1 MISTRCLMWLV
12 VPLLACPLPAAARA
26 AAEESL
32 PIVVIDSDNVAISTS
47 CRVRID
53 PAATIADRDNN
64 GVIHIRTSGITLEFE
79 DSSALWGG
87 PRPAHTPLGPWDRF
101 TGIGIRIDGARDV
114 TIRNAR
120 VHGFKVG
127 IWATNCDHLT
137 IDGADLSDNYRQR
150 LKSTPEAEDS
160 TDWLFPHRND
170 KDEWATQHG
179 AAVYVRRSEGAVMR
193 GVRVRRGQ
201 NGILLHSVNGA
212 QIYDNDCSF
221 LSGWG
226 LGLFRSSRNLI
237 CRNAFDFCVRG
248 HSEGVYNRGQDSAG
262 ILMFEQC
269 SNNLVI
275 ENSCTHG
282 GDGIFGFA
290 GLEAVNGEGAAADFA
305 FARRGCN
312 DNVFVGN
319 DLSYAPA
326 HGLEMTFSFGNII
339 RGNRF
344 VENAICGIWG
354 GYSQETLIGG
364 NEFVGNGGMAYG
376 LERGGVN
383 IEHGANNRIIDNDFV
398 NNRCAVHLWWD
409 PHGDF
414 EAKAWGKANYR
425 GVMRNIVADNR
436 IGIDKQHPFGA
447 IAADRKLIGL
457 HIRDEGDAV
466 HVQDTVYARNEAR
479 IDPTLGIES
488 VVHPGVTIITEWD
501 GGLAPLQELP
511 RKGEA
516 RPVGARAHLRGRH
529 NIVMG
534 PWGPWDHESLM
545 VRHRS
550 ASAEGHVYEV
560 FGASDDIEISSGLKQ
575 AGSAGPSAV
584 ATLQDRA
591 VGVSPSGPRIIR
603 VVPGGDASGV
613 FPYAFNIRTRNAE
626 LPIRGMIIRATWDLA
641 AFSWNDA
648 TDPRNDL
655 AAWRALAEMDSA
667 VRATVAAIAFNY
679 GHGGPRD
686 QPWARAHQASAPGA
700 DRFGMIA
707 RTRLTL
713 GKGSWRF
720 TTLSDDGVRVLVD
733 GKPVI
738 ENWTWHAPTRDTGVF
753 TLEEQREVE
762 LVVEHFEID
771 GYAVLELDI
780 APAD

>member
-1 MISTRCLMWLV
+1 MLCTLLVAALALVAPPVVRVTADNTEITRSC
-12 VPLLACPLPAAARA
+12 
-26 AAEESL
+26 
-32 PIVVIDSDNVAISTS
+32 IVEIA
-47 CRVRID
+47 
-53 PAATIADRDNN
+53 PGATIADADGN
-64 GVIHIRTSGITLEFE
+64 GVIHIRTSGITLQFK
-79 DSSALWGG
+79 DGSVLWGG
-87 PRPAHTPLGPWDRF
+87 PRPAEVPDGPWDRYA
-101 TGIGIRIDGARDV
+101 GVGIRIDGAHDV
-114 TIRNAR
+114 TIRGAR

-127 IWATNCDHLT
+127 IWATDCDRLT
-137 IDGADLSDNYRQR
+137 IDGAEFTDNYRQR
-150 LKSTPEAEDS
+150 LKSTPESEDS
-160 TDWLFPHRND
+160 SDWLYPHRND
-170 KDEWATQHG
+170 NDEWATQHG

-212 QIYDNDCSF
+212 QISDNDCSF

-226 LGLFRSSRNLI
+226 LGMFRSSHNFI

-290 GLEAVNGEGAAADFA
+290 GLEAVNGEGAPADFA

-344 VENAICGIWG
+344 AENAICGIWG
-354 GYSQETLIGG
+354 GYSQETLIGS

-398 NNRCAVHLWWD
+398 NNRCAVHVWWD

-414 EAKAWGKANYR
+414 ETKAWGRANYK
-425 GVMRNIVADNR
+425 GVTRNIIAGNR
-436 IGIDKQHPFGA
+436 IVIDNQQPFGP
-447 IAADRKLIGL
+447 IPPEQKLIGL
-457 HIRDEGDAV
+457 HIRDEGDRPNV
-466 HVQDTVYARNEAR
+466 TDTIYARNEAR
-479 IDPTLGIES
+479 IQPALGIET
-488 VVHPGVTIITEWD
+488 VVHPGVVVITEWE
-501 GGLAPLQELP
+501 GGLAPLPEPP
-511 RKGEA
+511 RIGES
-516 RPVGARAHLRGRH
+516 RPVGSRPHLRGRH

-534 PWGPWDHESLM
+534 TWGPWDHESPML
-545 VRHRS
+545 RTRS
-550 ASAEGHVYEV
+550 LRNDAHVYEL
-560 FGASDDIEISSGLKQ
+560 FGAGDDIRTEPDTAEMSHVSVRMFTRE
-575 AGSAGPSAV
+575 SNHRGPPRSPLNPPLRV
-584 ATLQDRA
+584 T
-591 VGVSPSGPRIIR
+591 VSPK
-603 VVPGGDASGV
+603 ALLSGV
-613 FPYAFNIRTRNAE
+613 FPYDFTLHTRGTAHHVQGTIIVAE
-626 LPIRGMIIRATWDLA
+626 WDA
-641 AFSWNDA
+641 AFFAWDEK
-648 TDPRNDL
+648 TDPRTDL
-655 AAWRALAEMDSA
+655 AAWRALAASA
-667 VRATVAAIAFNY
+667 AAQRVNLSGLDMAY
-679 GHGGPRD
+679 GNGGPRD
-686 QPWARAHQASAPGA
+686 QPWAAAARDRFPGR

-707 RTRLTL
+707 RARLTL
-713 GKGSWRF
+713 GKGAWRF

-753 TLEEQREVE
+753 TLEQQREVE
-762 LVVEHFEID
+762 IVVEHFEID
-771 GYAVLELDI
+771 GYAVLRLDI